1 MSPLDTFLTIKPK
14 DSILKKHISYYY
26 FHQSTDL
33 NFKKKF
39 TFYPN
44 FIHGLTAYKNS
55 DLEFDG
61 MTSLVKSNV
70 NAKINILYTMNYSQ
84 NISVSLN
91 GCFNKIGVAFQVAG
105 INHFVSEELCKI
117 YNNVTKEF
125 NYFGKEFEEVLS
137 NVFKTDN
144 LDIKCNLLDNFFLSK
159 LVNFKHSVLIDCLNM
174 IIESN
179 GTIKVETLV
188 ETTGINRKTLLR
200 HFQKHFCCS
209 IEEYKKMVKFR
220 NTLNFTQSQLEF
232 NSLTEISLYNHYYD
246 QSDFNKQFKT
256 ITNYTPKELLSK
268 IKKMG
273 EEGTYW
279 VFE

>member
-1 MSPLDTFLTIKPK
+1 MASSSVLKSSVLFCCEICEYNTCRKSQYTRHLLTPK
-14 DSILKKHISYYY
+14 HNNASIGYILASENVPKKFICECGKEYKHDSSYSLIE
-26 FHQSTDL
+26 FNKTKE
-33 NFKKKF
+33 FKKTK
-39 TFYPN
+39 
-44 FIHGLTAYKNS
+44 
-55 DLEFDG
+55 EF
-61 MTSLVKSNV
+61 
-70 NAKINILYTMNYSQ
+70 
-84 NISVSLN
+84 
-91 GCFNKIGVAFQVAG
+91 
-105 INHFVSEELCKI
+105 
-117 YNNVTKEF
+117 NVTKEF

-232 NSLTEISLYNHYYD
+232 NSLTEIS
-246 QSDFNKQFKT
+246 Q
-256 ITNYTPKELLSK
+256 
-268 IKKMG
+268 
-273 EEGTYW
+273 
-279 VFE
+279 